1 MRCTSTAA
9 ARTLLMLTLLFSS
22 IAVGQEAI
30 RTQLFGETDKMLEA
44 AKSKNAHLYAPTQF
58 EKGMDAYQ
66 DAEAALKKGKDLEGI
81 RELLTEAGTFFQKAI
96 DISKIGQVT
105 FVALMNA
112 RGDAIS
118 AEASRFS
125 PEQWTNAEQQFR
137 KAGMDL
143 EDGDVNDAKS
153 KAAEAEGMYR
163 TAELEAIKTNYLGP
177 ARSLVQK
184 ADELDAR
191 ETAPQTIA
199 ATEKL
204 IRQAEELLRS
214 NRYDTDEARQLAQ
227 EAKYEG
233 QHAITLHQ
241 TITTFKK
248 SDRTLEDLL
257 TTYEGY
263 LATVG
268 KAVDVTARFDGGP
281 DNAVNTLTAEIAK
294 RETQANHDRET
305 IKRQEE
311 EISTLKQQ
319 VASMEGRLGT
329 LTEAERELKRRIEIQ
344 KRQEETFA
352 EVSVMFTKQEGS
364 VLRDG
369 QNGII
374 RLYGLTFPVG
384 KNTIEPQFFG
394 LLTKVQEAIRKFGR
408 SQVSVEGHTDSR
420 GSDDANQKL
429 SESRALAVAEYLKA
443 NMGTGFPIVSQGF
456 GESKPVASNDT
467 ENGRAKNRRIDIII
481 VPEWAV
487 K

>member
-1 MRCTSTAA
+1 MRSLTVICTLV
-9 ARTLLMLTLLFSS
+9 LLSVMCTVF
-22 IAVGQEAI
+22 AFGQDAI
-30 RTQLFGETDKMLEA
+30 RAQLFGETDKLLEA
-44 AKSKNAHLYAPTQF
+44 AKAGNAHLYAPTQY
-58 EKGMDAYQ
+58 EKAMEAYQ

-81 RELLTEAGTFFQKAI
+81 RETLTEANGYFQRTLEVCKV
-96 DISKIGQVT
+96 GQVA
-105 FVALMNA
+105 FAAVMNA

-118 AEASRFS
+118 AEAARFS
-125 PEQWTNAEQQFR
+125 PEPWTKAEEQLK
-137 KAGMDL
+137 KAAMDL
-143 EDGDVNDAKS
+143 EDGDMNDAK
-153 KAAEAEGMYR
+153 ARAGEAEGMYR
-163 TAELEAIKTNYLGP
+163 TAELEAIKANYLGP
-177 ARSLVQK
+177 ARALVDK
-184 ADELDAR
+184 ADEMDAR
-191 ETAPQTIA
+191 ESAPATIT

-204 IRQAEELLRS
+204 IRQAEELLKS

-233 QHAITLHQ
+233 QHAITLFQ
-241 TITTFKK
+241 SITAFKK
-248 SDRTLEDLL
+248 SERTLEDLI

-263 LATVG
+263 LTTVG
-268 KAVDVTARFDGGP
+268 KALDMTARFDGGP
-281 DNAVNTLTAEIAK
+281 DAAVNALTAEINK
-294 RETQANHDRET
+294 REAETARERGT

-311 EISTLKQQ
+311 EIVTLKQQ
-319 VASMEGRLGT
+319 IASMESRLGS

-344 KRQEETFA
+344 KRQEETFTV
-352 EVSVMFTKQEGS
+352 VSAMFTKQEGM

-374 RLYGLTFPVG
+374 RLYGLTFPPG
-384 KNTIEPQFFG
+384 RNTIDPQYFG

-429 SESRALAVAEYLKA
+429 SESRALAVAEYLRA
-443 NMGTGFPIVSQGF
+443 NMGGNFPIVSQGF

-467 ENGRAKNRRIDIII
+467 EDGRAKNRRIDIII

>member
-1 MRCTSTAA
+1 MRRVTVNCTII
-9 ARTLLMLTLLFSS
+9 LLTLLCTAFAS
-22 IAVGQEAI
+22 GQDAI
-30 RTQLFGETDKMLEA
+30 RSQLFGETDKLLEA
-44 AKSKNAHLYAPTQF
+44 ARAKNAHLYAPTQY
-58 EKGMDAYQ
+58 EKAMEAYH
-66 DAEAALKKGKDLEGI
+66 DAEAALKEGKDLEGI
-81 RELLTEAGTFFQKAI
+81 RETLTEANALFQRALEVCKV
-96 DISKIGQVT
+96 GQVT
-105 FVALMNA
+105 FAAVMNA

-118 AEASRFS
+118 AEAARFS
-125 PEQWTNAEQQFR
+125 PEQWARAEEQLK
-137 KAGMDL
+137 KAAMDL
-143 EDGDVNDAKS
+143 EDGDMNDAKAR
-153 KAAEAEGMYR
+153 AAEAEGMYR

-177 ARSLVQK
+177 ARALVQK
-184 ADELDAR
+184 ADEMDAR
-191 ETAPQTIA
+191 DSAPATIA

-204 IRQAEELLRS
+204 IRQAEELLKS

-233 QHAITLHQ
+233 QHAITLYQ
-241 TITTFKK
+241 SITAFKR
-248 SDRTLEDLL
+248 SERSLEDLI

-268 KAVDVTARFDGGP
+268 KALDMTVRFDGGP
-281 DNAVNTLTAEIAK
+281 DAAVNALTAEITK
-294 RETQANHDRET
+294 RETETARERET

-311 EISTLKQQ
+311 EIVTLKQQ
-319 VASMEGRLGT
+319 IASMEGRLGT

-344 KRQEETFA
+344 KRQEETFT
-352 EVSVMFTKQEGS
+352 EVSAMFTKQEGM

-374 RLYGLTFPVG
+374 RLYGLTFPSG

-420 GSDDANQKL
+420 GSDEANQKL
-429 SESRALAVAEYLKA
+429 SESRALAVAEYLRA
-443 NMGTGFPIVSQGF
+443 NMGGSVPIVSQGF
-456 GESKPVASNDT
+456 GESRPVASNDT
-467 ENGRAKNRRIDIII
+467 EDGRAKNRRIDVII